1 MIPMQPDKSSYLIE
15 QILHQTQSRPFS
27 LHHAVVYPNMTSA
40 LYLHCHSEMEF
51 FYLEQGNVQFQIE
64 DAKFTLQAGD
74 AIFIPPNLL
83 HSAKRMGDPT
93 EDCSFYAIV
102 FSLKMIMDI
111 TPSYCEHYFYPV
123 LYSAS
128 NCMLPIHSSEEWQ
141 FHILELLKNIFIQSN
156 TQIEDCE
163 LILRG
168 NLLII
173 WQLLYNHH
181 MAQIQMNHSCHQTY
195 PQLRECVDFISNHY
209 MENISL
215 KILSH
220 NAGLSEG
227 HFCRLFKDFTGFTPF
242 QYINRKRITK
252 SCEYLTQSNKKIAEI
267 ATLCGY
273 NNISYYNRAFLQ
285 LMQETPSS
293 YRKHFI
299 HT

>member
-1 MIPMQPDKSSYLIE
+1 
-15 QILHQTQSRPFS
+15 
-27 LHHAVVYPNMTSA
+27 
-40 LYLHCHSEMEF
+40 
-51 FYLEQGNVQFQIE
+51 
-64 DAKFTLQAGD
+64 
-74 AIFIPPNLL
+74 
-83 HSAKRMGDPT
+83 
-93 EDCSFYAIV
+93 
-102 FSLKMIMDI
+102 MDI

-195 PQLRECVDFISNHY
+195 PQLRECVDFISNHH

-227 HFCRLFKDFTGFTPF
+227 HFCRLFKDFT
-242 QYINRKRITK
+242 
-252 SCEYLTQSNKKIAEI
+252 
-267 ATLCGY
+267 
-273 NNISYYNRAFLQ
+273 
-285 LMQETPSS
+285 
-293 YRKHFI
+293 
-299 HT
+299 

>member
-1 MIPMQPDKSSYLIE
+1 MQPDKSSYLIE

-27 LHHAVVYPNMTSA
+27 LHHTVVYPNMTSA

-156 TQIEDCE
+156 TQIEDCVATF
-163 LILRG
+163 LLFG
-168 NLLII
+168 NSCTITI
-173 WQLLYNHH
+173 WHKY
-181 MAQIQMNHSCHQTY
+181 
-195 PQLRECVDFISNHY
+195 
-209 MENISL
+209 
-215 KILSH
+215 K
-220 NAGLSEG
+220 
-227 HFCRLFKDFTGFTPF
+227 
-242 QYINRKRITK
+242 
-252 SCEYLTQSNKKIAEI
+252 
-267 ATLCGY
+267 
-273 NNISYYNRAFLQ
+273 
-285 LMQETPSS
+285 
-293 YRKHFI
+293 
-299 HT
+299 